1 MIKRLKLR
9 FIIVNMSILT
19 CVLISILVSIFI
31 LMYSSEVKLSYELM
45 ESISNQKNKVIN
57 NFDNVS
63 SNIIDYGTNE
73 FRLLN
78 NEFDDYFNK
87 DEKNQEPPW
96 HPPDSDPNN
105 YPDDNMWPFPDEH
118 PKDDDKPFVYTSPP
132 LTSEPYNIITEFQNN
147 QNNTE
152 TTVVKDKEE
161 TKKYNSV
168 TEPAITNPVNEN
180 NVNNET
186 EKKNQNDIKN
196 STESSQN
203 KITKASS
210 LSKTTVVTNIV
221 SKKIPDEK
229 QHDEN
234 FPDPFKGKV
243 KRTYIYIE
251 FNDINHVDSIIYQ
264 YCDSEND
271 EAVKKAAVQIFNS
284 KKDRGKISI
293 DKNKYRYLL
302 KYNPPKDNYSIVFL
316 DRTLEIS
323 TINRLL
329 FIFIIITGIGLIF
342 IFFISVL
349 LANWTIKPVAKAWDQ
364 QKQFIA
370 DASHELKTPLTV
382 ISTNTDV
389 ILSNSSDTVESQS
402 KWLNYIKN
410 ETIRMTKLVN
420 SLLYIAKYDANETTI
435 LFKKINLSNIISSI
449 CLQYEPLIYENN
461 KKLITDIDN
470 NITIMGDED
479 KIKQLLNI
487 LMDNA
492 LKYSLNNGIIKISIS
507 LKKNKQS
514 NVYITVSNSSE
525 TINKEQLNKIFDRF
539 FRIDSSRNRKTGGSG
554 LGLNIA
560 KSIVEIHKGS
570 INVMNKDNIT
580 SFIITF

>member
-78 NEFDDYFNK
+78 NEFDDYFNNN
-87 DEKNQEPPW
+87 EKNQEPPW
-96 HPPDSDPNN
+96 RPPDSDPNN

-196 STESSQN
+196 NTESSQN

-251 FNDINHVDSIIYQ
+251 FNDINHLDSIIYQ
-264 YCDSEND
+264 YCDTEND

-342 IFFISVL
+342 IFFISIL

-389 ILSNSSDTVESQS
+389 ILSNSSDSVESQS

-420 SLLYIAKYDANETTI
+420 SLLYIAKYDANETKI

-492 LKYSLNNGIIKISIS
+492 LKYSLNNGIIKIS